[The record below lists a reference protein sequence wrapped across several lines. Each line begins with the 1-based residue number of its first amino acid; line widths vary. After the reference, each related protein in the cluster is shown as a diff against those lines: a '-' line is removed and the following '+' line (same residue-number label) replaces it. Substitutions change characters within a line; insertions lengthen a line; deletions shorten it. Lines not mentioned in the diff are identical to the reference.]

1 MKKLL
6 IFNTGLLLML
16 MSIFMGCQWGVEP
29 IHLKGFAQ
37 GTYYSV
43 KYYDRQNRN
52 LQVAID
58 SLLDDF
64 NKTAS
69 IYDETSI
76 ISRIN
81 RNEDNISLNDDF
93 KQLYAF
99 AMEVSRQTHG
109 AFDITVGQLVN
120 TWGFGNEKRQTITK
134 EKIDSL
140 LYCVGYDKI
149 ELKND
154 KLIKQYPCI
163 KLDFNAIAQ
172 GYSVDK
178 IGMFLDALHIDNYLI
193 DIGGEVF
200 AKGNKKGKPW
210 KVGIELPANHK
221 EQHRQVITTVSLHN
235 MALVTS
241 GNYRKYYEENGKRF
255 AHTISPQSGYPVDH
269 GLLSVTVLSRTAAM
283 ADAYATAFMVMGMEQ
298 SIDFLKTHK
307 DTEAFFI
314 YQKSDSIYTCSTEGF
329 KQLIIE

>member
-6 IFNTGLLLML
+6 IFNTGLLFILA
-16 MSIFMGCQWGVEP
+16 GCQFGIEQ
-29 IHLKGFAQ
+29 IHLEGFAQ
-37 GTYYSV
+37 GTYYSI
-43 KYYDRQNRN
+43 KYYDSQNRN
-52 LQVAID
+52 LQVAVD
-58 SLLDDF
+58 SLLEDF

-69 IYDETSI
+69 IYDKTSI

-81 RNEDNISLNDDF
+81 RNEEKVSLNDDF

-99 AMEVSRQTHG
+99 AMEVSRQTDG

-120 TWGFGNEKRQTITK
+120 AWGFGNEKRQTMTRQK
-134 EKIDSL
+134 VDSL
-140 LYCVGYDKI
+140 LSCVGYKRI

-154 KLIKQYPCI
+154 KLIKQSPCI

-178 IGMFLDALHIDNYLI
+178 IGKFLEALHIDNYLI
-193 DIGGEVF
+193 DIGGEVL
-200 AKGNKKGKPW
+200 AKGNKKGTPW
-210 KVGIELPANHK
+210 KVGIEQPAPHK
-221 EQHRQVITTVSLHN
+221 EQHQQIITSIPLNN

-269 GLLSVTVLSRTAAM
+269 GLLSVTVLSGTATM
-283 ADAYATAFMVMGMEQ
+283 ADAYATAFMVMGMEA
-298 SIDFLKTHK
+298 SIKFLKKNK
-307 DTEAFFI
+307 DMEAFFI
-314 YQKSDSIYTCSTEGF
+314 YQKSDSIYTCATEGF
-329 KQLIIE
+329 KQLIKE

>member
-6 IFNTGLLLML
+6 ILNTGLLFILT
-16 MSIFMGCQWGVEP
+16 GCQFGVEQ

-37 GTYYSV
+37 GTYYSI
-43 KYYDRQNRN
+43 KYYDSQNRN
-52 LQVAID
+52 LQVSID

-69 IYDETSI
+69 IYEETSI

-81 RNEDNISLNDDF
+81 RNEENILLNDDF
-93 KQLYAF
+93 KQLYTF
-99 AMEVSRQTHG
+99 AMEVSKQTHG

-120 TWGFGNEKRQTITK
+120 VWGFGNEKRQTITK
-134 EKIDSL
+134 QKIDSL
-140 LYCVGYDKI
+140 LDCVGYDKI

-154 KLIKQYPCI
+154 KLIKQLPCI

-178 IGMFLDALHIDNYLI
+178 VGRFLDSLYIDNYLI
-193 DIGGEVF
+193 DIGGEVL
-200 AKGNKKGKPW
+200 AKGNKKGMSW
-210 KVGIELPANHK
+210 KVGVELPAAQK
-221 EQHRQVITTVSLHN
+221 EQHRQVLTTVPLYN

-241 GNYRKYYEENGKRF
+241 GNYRKYYEENGTRF

-269 GLLSVTVLSRTAAM
+269 GLLSVTVLSRTATM

-298 SIDFLKTHK
+298 SIEFLKTHK
-307 DTEAFFI
+307 DTEALFI
-314 YQKSDSIYTCSTEGF
+314 YQESDSIYTRSTEGF
-329 KQLIIE
+329 KQLIME